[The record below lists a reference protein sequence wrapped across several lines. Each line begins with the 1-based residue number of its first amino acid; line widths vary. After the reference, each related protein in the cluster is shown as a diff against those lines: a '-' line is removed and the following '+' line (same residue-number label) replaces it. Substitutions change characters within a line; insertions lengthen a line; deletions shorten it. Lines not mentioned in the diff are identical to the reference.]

1 MEIEEN
7 IKEKAQYC
15 LKCKMK
21 PCSKACPMHT
31 NIPEFISEIVDNN
44 LEKAYEILD
53 KLVNKKLKEELLSKN
68 FDKIINN
75 EDIEAYKILDTSTF
89 FKKERIK

>member
-31 NIPEFISEIVDNN
+31 NIPVKIAPNTSRITASNSKFCVIVCKISNI
-44 LEKAYEILD
+44 ISPFFFFF
-53 KLVNKKLKEELLSKN
+53 LSKYLSILTLIEPQNN
-68 FDKIINN
+68 F
-75 EDIEAYKILDTSTF
+75 F
-89 FKKERIK
+89 

>member
-44 LEKAYEILD
+44 LEKAYEILR
-53 KLVNKKLKEELLSKN
+53 E
-68 FDKIINN
+68 NN
-75 EDIEAYKILDTSTF
+75 LQSKILEEITF
-89 FKKERIK
+89 EVMNKGCIKK